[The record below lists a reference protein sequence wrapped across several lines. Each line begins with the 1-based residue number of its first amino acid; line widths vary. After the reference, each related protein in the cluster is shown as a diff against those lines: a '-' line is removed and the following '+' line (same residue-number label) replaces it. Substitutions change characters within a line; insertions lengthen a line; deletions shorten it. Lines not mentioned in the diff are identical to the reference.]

1 MPKIFNTSWLAVILA
16 TITYFM
22 FGWIWYGL
30 LFDEIWMAS
39 SGITEE
45 IAQANMEA
53 KGAMIWV
60 GAILMSLGQAIGL
73 LMIIHYRG
81 ARGLAACLAATFWLI
96 VTIGLPILAY
106 TSVWGIIPLSGFLL
120 DAGHMLAGYLMMAVI
135 YALFQGKA
143 VIDAN

>member
-16 TITYFM
+16 AITYFM

-39 SGITEE
+39 SGITEAV
-45 IAQANMEA
+45 AQANMEA

-60 GAILMSLGQAIGL
+60 GAILMSLGQAIGV
-73 LMIIHYRG
+73 LMIIHLRD

-96 VTIGLPILAY
+96 VTIGWPILAY

-120 DAGHMLAGYLMMAVI
+120 DAEHMLVGYLIMASI
-135 YALFQGKA
+135 YSAFRRKA
-143 VIDAN
+143 SLSE